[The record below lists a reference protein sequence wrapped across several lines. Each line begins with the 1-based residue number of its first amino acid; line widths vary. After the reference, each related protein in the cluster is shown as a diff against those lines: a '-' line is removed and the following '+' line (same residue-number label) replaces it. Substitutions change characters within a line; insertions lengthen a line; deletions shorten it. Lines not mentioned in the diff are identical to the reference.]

1 MTLSQALFNYLSTY
15 AGLASLVSTRVY
27 PVALPQ
33 GATLPAVTYQ
43 RVSTVRRRTFG
54 APRLGRQARFQFTVW
69 ASSYADREAIA
80 LQLIAALE
88 GYSGTMGG
96 GSGVVVLAIQGEGET
111 DDYGP
116 TAKVWQAAL
125 DFTITHLG
133 D

>member
-33 GATLPAVTYQ
+33 GATLPAVTY
-43 RVSTVRRRTFG
+43 
-54 APRLGRQARFQFTVW
+54 QARFQFTVW

-111 DDYGP
+111 DDYEP
-116 TAKVWQAAL
+116 SAKVWQAAL